1 MKIDVTQD
9 ALLRALVEPIRDERD
24 HGGALMRLMLRFVNE
39 ASKQGWFETHWRT
52 DARLKLAQLA
62 CGDMPKDWRSA
73 AMLDVI
79 AEAARLAL
87 KTDQMDGEGQAVLLA
102 IKRLVEVERTAESEP
117 RPVNKPARRRKVNGA
132 AKPASRKK
140 AKARPAAKAA
150 SARKTRAAKPAATR
164 KTSAAK
170 VTKARA
176 AKSATMRKA
185 KATKARITKATKPA
199 AKSATMRKAN
209 GAAKVAKARITKAS
223 KPAAKSATVRKAS
236 AAKVT
241 KARVAKSAAMRKA
254 SAAAKATKARITK
267 TAKPRAARKAAMPKS
282 AMPKANGVLP
292 AHQTSG
298 TPASGM

>member
-150 SARKTRAAKPAATR
+150 SARKTRAAKPAAKSAATR

-185 KATKARITKATKPA
+185 NSGAKATKPA
-199 AKSATMRKAN
+199 AK
-209 GAAKVAKARITKAS
+209 
-223 KPAAKSATVRKAS
+223 
-236 AAKVT
+236 VT
-241 KARVAKSAAMRKA
+241 KARTAKSAMRKA

-267 TAKPRAARKAAMPKS
+267 TAKPKAARKAAMPKS

-298 TPASGM
+298 TPATGM